1 VGFETPRASPTSV
14 IEVSS
19 KPFVMKRSLAAETA
33 LARNSSLEATVVL
46 VVR

>member
-1 VGFETPRASPTSV
+1 MD
-14 IEVSS
+14 VSS
-19 KPFVMKRSLAAETA
+19 NPFVVKRSLAAETA